1 MIDTSYPDN
10 AWMNFKDTLLQLV
23 DLHIPRITI
32 KAKYKPPWFDAECYE
47 KCREKERLHAKFK
60 RTKNMNDEITFV
72 TCRREFK
79 SMMRKKIRDNLYCAE
94 DNNIITIKFWAHVKS
109 TSKSCRIPEI
119 VRYKNEIS
127 SNTITKANMFNNFF
141 YSQFSEPSTY
151 DIEISLEQDEEYID
165 FSTTRISQLLSDI
178 NVNKTCGPDNIP
190 GIVLKHCSTRISA
203 PLSRLFHSIYNTGI
217 VPNEW
222 KKANVVPIHK
232 KGDKGDITNYRP
244 ISLTCIVA
252 KIMERIIQDEL
263 LIRTRHLMNEHQH
276 GFLANKS
283 CTTNLIDLSDSI
295 NIDLHNKIGTNI
307 IYFDFQ
313 KAFDTVKHDL
323 ILMKL
328 RNQFNI
334 NGCLIRFISSYLK
347 DRTQRVVLENNYST
361 FKPVHSGVP
370 QGSILGPLLF
380 LLFIN
385 DIADDIGTE
394 TRISQCADDTKL
406 WRVMNN
412 ESDCEILQSD
422 IDKLNNWCHANN
434 MKLDPDKCKVI
445 SIKAS
450 NILLHTLPFANFSY
464 TIGDSVMDYQNSE
477 KYLGVLVN
485 NEFTW
490 HEHQQSIITKASQM
504 LGLTKRTCHFVTN
517 YNRKRTLYLT
527 LVRSLFEHCVTV
539 WRPTETANID
549 KFERLQKNAVKW
561 ILNEEHASYSTVDIY
576 YRKCRELNILPMN
589 MRFDLSDLVL
599 FHKIV
604 HQLIP
609 MKIPE
614 YISRYTG
621 SSRLRNSHLDSMSF
635 IFNIAYPT
643 RDSISKLYKS
653 FYYRTI
659 HTWNALDFNTRNTA
673 DIVEFKRVTKRH
685 LWDKILE
692 GL

>member
-1 MIDTSYPDN
+1 M
-10 AWMNFKDTLLQLV
+10 
-23 DLHIPRITI
+23 
-32 KAKYKPPWFDAECYE
+32 
-47 KCREKERLHAKFK
+47 
-60 RTKNMNDEITFV
+60 
-72 TCRREFK
+72 
-79 SMMRKKIRDNLYCAE
+79 
-94 DNNIITIKFWAHVKS
+94 HVM
-109 TSKSCRIPEI
+109 
-119 VRYKNEIS
+119 V
-127 SNTITKANMFNNFF
+127 NTEHF
-141 YSQFSEPSTY
+141 
-151 DIEISLEQDEEYID
+151 
-165 FSTTRISQLLSDI
+165 
-178 NVNKTCGPDNIP
+178 
-190 GIVLKHCSTRISA
+190 
-203 PLSRLFHSIYNTGI
+203 
-217 VPNEW
+217 
-222 KKANVVPIHK
+222 
-232 KGDKGDITNYRP
+232 
-244 ISLTCIVA
+244 
-252 KIMERIIQDEL
+252 L

-295 NIDLHNKIGTNI
+295 NIDLHNKIGTDI

-334 NGCLIRFISSYLK
+334 NGCLLRFISSYLK

-385 DIADDIGTE
+385 DIADDINTE
-394 TRISQCADDTKL
+394 TRISQYADDTKL
-406 WRVMNN
+406 WRAMNS

-434 MKLDPDKCKVI
+434 MKLHPDKCKVI
-445 SIKAS
+445 SIKARS
-450 NILLHTLPFANFSY
+450 KNDDILLHTLPFANFSY
-464 TIGDSVMDYQNSE
+464 TIGDTVIDYENSE
-477 KYLGVLVN
+477 KDLGVLVN

-490 HEHQQSIITKASQM
+490 HEHQQSILTKASQM

-517 YNRKRTLYLT
+517 SNRKRTLYLT

-539 WRPTETANID
+539 WRPTETANIN

-561 ILNEEHASYSTVDIY
+561 ILNEEHASYKTVNIY
-576 YRKCRELNILPMN
+576 YRKCNELNILPMN

-635 IFNIAYPT
+635 IFNNAYPT
-643 RDSISKLYKS
+643 RESRSKLYKC

-685 LWDKILE
+685 LWNKILE

>member
-1 MIDTSYPDN
+1 
-10 AWMNFKDTLLQLV
+10 
-23 DLHIPRITI
+23 
-32 KAKYKPPWFDAECYE
+32 
-47 KCREKERLHAKFK
+47 
-60 RTKNMNDEITFV
+60 MNDEIKFA

-79 SMMRKKIRDNLYCAE
+79 SMMRKKIRDNLHCVE
-94 DNNIITIKFWAHVKS
+94 DNNIITKKFWAHVKS

-127 SNTITKANMFNNFF
+127 SNTITKANMFNNFL
-141 YSQFSEPSTY
+141 YNQFSEPSTY

-165 FSTTRISQLLSDI
+165 FSTTRISQLLSNI
-178 NVNKTCGPDNIP
+178 NVNKVCGSDNIP
-190 GIVLKHCSTRISA
+190 GIVLKHCSTSISA

-232 KGDKGDITNYRP
+232 KGDKGEITNYRP

-263 LIRTRHLMNEHQH
+263 LIRTRHLMNDHQH

-283 CTTNLIDLSDSI
+283 CTTNLIDLFDSI
-295 NIDLHNKIGTNI
+295 NIDLHNKIRTDI

-334 NGCLIRFISSYLK
+334 NGCLLRFISLYLKDRRNQFNINGCLLRFISLYLKDRRNQFNINGCLHRFISSYLK

-385 DIADDIGTE
+385 DIADDINTE
-394 TRISQCADDTKL
+394 TRISQYADDTKL
-406 WRVMNN
+406 WRAMNS

-434 MKLDPDKCKVI
+434 MKLHPDKCKVI

-450 NILLHTLPFANFSY
+450 SKNDDILLHTLPFANFSY

-477 KYLGVLVN
+477 KDLGVLVN

-490 HEHQQSIITKASQM
+490 HEHQQSIITKVSQM

-517 YNRKRTLYLT
+517 YNRKRTLYLA

-539 WRPTETANID
+539 WRPTETVNID
-549 KFERLQKNAVKW
+549 KFE
-561 ILNEEHASYSTVDIY
+561 
-576 YRKCRELNILPMN
+576 
-589 MRFDLSDLVL
+589 
-599 FHKIV
+599 
-604 HQLIP
+604 
-609 MKIPE
+609 
-614 YISRYTG
+614 
-621 SSRLRNSHLDSMSF
+621 
-635 IFNIAYPT
+635 
-643 RDSISKLYKS
+643 
-653 FYYRTI
+653 
-659 HTWNALDFNTRNTA
+659 
-673 DIVEFKRVTKRH
+673 
-685 LWDKILE
+685 
-692 GL
+692 